1 MILYHYTTAAG
12 LHDIVAS
19 RSLWTSHYRFLNDTS
34 EFLHGWKIVLDAIDR
49 LAPRSEISHRL
60 PGRRSHSFVNIAEKF
75 MASSDL

>member
-19 RSLWTSHYRFLNDTS
+19 RSLWTSHYRFLNDRA

-49 LAPRSEISHRL
+49 RRRDQRYLIACLAD
-60 PGRRSHSFVNIAEKF
+60 GRTL
-75 MASSDL
+75 SST

>member
-34 EFLHGWKIVLDAIDR
+34 EFCTAVR
-49 LAPRSEISHRL
+49 SSSTQSTVVAPRSEISHRL
-60 PGRRSHSFVNIAEKF
+60 PERRSHSFVNIAEKF
-75 MASSDL
+75 MASSDR